1 MKIFSK
7 PHGYQFTKLGHALE
21 LHKLGGVYI
30 QRLWVYRLPLA
41 LAWWAR
47 GSTAVKRSL
56 FNSGVGRN
64 IWLSIQI
71 FDLNRFDPA
80 PGSGFRDRGWKFS
93 WKQFTLP
100 RSARLKMPV
109 VLLQRVQ
116 CVSTTGKTNPCT
128 RSNKQKN
135 ISNFLMHRIRQI
147 SGRTPVGPGTRPISG
162 VHRCRSYCPPVKFQN
177 FKISITFWNPTSQK
191 GAFCQIVKKVPNFT
205 L

>member
-80 PGSGFRDRGWKFS
+80 PGSAEPGPGAKIFMKTVS
-93 WKQFTLP
+93 P
-100 RSARLKMPV
+100 PAIRSA
-109 VLLQRVQ
+109 Q
-116 CVSTTGKTNPCT
+116 NA
-128 RSNKQKN
+128 RSFA
-135 ISNFLMHRIRQI
+135 S
-147 SGRTPVGPGTRPISG
+147 
-162 VHRCRSYCPPVKFQN
+162 
-177 FKISITFWNPTSQK
+177 K
-191 GAFCQIVKKVPNFT
+191 GAMRQYDG
-205 L
+205 

>member
-30 QRLWVYRLPLA
+30 QRLWVYRLLLA

-80 PGSGFRDRGWKFS
+80 PAPRFRGIGTGGENFHENSLPSRDPRGSK
-93 WKQFTLP
+93 
-100 RSARLKMPV
+100 
-109 VLLQRVQ
+109 
-116 CVSTTGKTNPCT
+116 
-128 RSNKQKN
+128 
-135 ISNFLMHRIRQI
+135 
-147 SGRTPVGPGTRPISG
+147 
-162 VHRCRSYCPPVKFQN
+162 CP
-177 FKISITFWNPTSQK
+177 
-191 GAFCQIVKKVPNFT
+191 
-205 L
+205 

>member
-71 FDLNRFDPA
+71 FDLNRRDPA
-80 PGSGFRDRGWKFS
+80 PGSGFRDRGENFHENS
-93 WKQFTLP
+93 LP
-100 RSARLKMPV
+100 SRDPRGSK
-109 VLLQRVQ
+109 
-116 CVSTTGKTNPCT
+116 
-128 RSNKQKN
+128 
-135 ISNFLMHRIRQI
+135 
-147 SGRTPVGPGTRPISG
+147 
-162 VHRCRSYCPPVKFQN
+162 CP
-177 FKISITFWNPTSQK
+177 
-191 GAFCQIVKKVPNFT
+191 
-205 L
+205 